1 MTAIAIPALAPVLKP
16 SLPLFG
22 AGFVVDEVDGVIV
35 ADALAGEEIEE
46 EVEVE
51 EALVVNSPGPT
62 APPIV
67 VMFT

>member
-16 SLPLFG
+16 PFPLLFG
-22 AGFVVDEVDGVIV
+22 VGSEVGEIDGVVV
-35 ADALAGEEIEE
+35 ADAFAGAELE

-67 VMFT
+67 VMFA